1 MWLAAHLHY
10 RPDPKGG
17 CVELKNRGGWCVGYG
32 WTRRRVNW
40 TVVVV
45 VVVVVGEK
53 IASLVDIGQFVVVVV
68 VVVDKV
74 VVVVVVVVGEIIEEG
89 GKIVSLVDIGQFVVV
104 VGTVV
109 DGVVVVVGR
118 VVVDVVVGRVVAGWR
133 QPCSNSIHIVHKGLA
148 ENKGLGLV

>member
-45 VVVVVGEK
+45 VVVVVGE
-53 IASLVDIGQFVVVVV
+53 
-68 VVVDKV
+68 
-74 VVVVVVVVGEIIEEG
+74 
-89 GKIVSLVDIGQFVVV
+89 KIVSLVDIGQFVVV